1 MDRSNGKITDERY
14 DILSANFEKEQSEL
28 KAKLSTL
35 DLQLDKMKVQEK
47 CVRDFINNAKQYT
60 EIRKL
65 IRKLTPEIL
74 KTFISR
80 IEVYEKAVKHSRTC
94 GNHIVIYFTFMP
106 DKAIT
111 IDRMIAENGENEAL

>member
-1 MDRSNGKITDERY
+1 
-14 DILSANFEKEQSEL
+14 
-28 KAKLSTL
+28 
-35 DLQLDKMKVQEK
+35 MKVQEK
-47 CVRDFINNAKQYT
+47 CVRDFINIAKQYT
-60 EIRKL
+60 E

-111 IDRMIAENGENEAL
+111 IDRMISENGETVTL

>member
-1 MDRSNGKITDERY
+1 
-14 DILSANFEKEQSEL
+14 
-28 KAKLSTL
+28 
-35 DLQLDKMKVQEK
+35 MKVQEK

-60 EIRKL
+60 E

-94 GNHIVIYFTFMP
+94 GNHIVICFTFWISVEEDP
-106 DKAIT
+106 FEKGSPLTASGPLCRYAT
-111 IDRMIAENGENEAL
+111 SPRTAGSHLKLLP